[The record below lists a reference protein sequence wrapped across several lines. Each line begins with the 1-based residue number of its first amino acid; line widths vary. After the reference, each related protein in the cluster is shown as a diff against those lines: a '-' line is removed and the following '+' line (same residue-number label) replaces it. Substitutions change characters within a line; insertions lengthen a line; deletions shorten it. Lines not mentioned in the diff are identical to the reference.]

1 MIPHF
6 LVELGYLVASAFFIV
21 GLKWLGSPAT
31 APRGNRLSSIGM
43 LLAIVITL
51 VDIEILSWTNVL
63 IGMVIGS
70 ALGLWMARSV
80 KMTSM
85 PQMVA
90 LLNGF
95 GGGASLLVA
104 SAEYLKPRL
113 LGEAI
118 ATGTGVTIQLSIL
131 IGAVTLSGS
140 LIAWAKL
147 QEVMTG
153 RPITWPGQ
161 QFFNAVIFLGIVA

>member
-1 MIPHF
+1 
-6 LVELGYLVASAFFIV
+6 
-21 GLKWLGSPAT
+21 
-31 APRGNRLSSIGM
+31 
-43 LLAIVITL
+43 
-51 VDIEILSWTNVL
+51 EILSWTNVL

-153 RPITWPGQ
+153 KPITWPGQ
-161 QFFNAVIFLGIVA
+161 QFFNAVIFLGIVALGVMLVVQGDAPMWMLAAVIGLA